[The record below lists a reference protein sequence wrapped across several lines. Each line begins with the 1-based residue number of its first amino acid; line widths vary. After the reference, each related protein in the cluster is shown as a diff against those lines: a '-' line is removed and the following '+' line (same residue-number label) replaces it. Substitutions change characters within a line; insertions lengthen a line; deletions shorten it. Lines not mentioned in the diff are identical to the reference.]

1 MGAEN
6 WTLRHVGL
14 SVKNMD
20 ESVRYFTSLG
30 GKTDDSPG
38 HILDSENFQELKTY
52 GETGAPP

>member
-20 ESVRYFTSLG
+20 EAVSYFTSLG

-38 HILDSENFQELKTY
+38 HILDSENIKGIKTY
-52 GETGAPP
+52 GKTDI